1 MQFRSVVPSIA
12 AVLAVA
18 GAIACSDSTA
28 PSLNVGSPSASLETQ
43 ATADL
48 APSAGE
54 AIASDYSFYSS
65 ADLTGSGA
73 SFSINAPGA
82 SLINPEIG
90 VSASVQM
97 PLGGASAAWISPSCV
112 LNPNTGRF
120 GCPPVSKNGQIFTTS
135 YALFDAAGVTQSK
148 FDKVTTASINF
159 IVTDTGATSYS
170 SNGNSF
176 ADTTSRRHN
185 RTVSGLVGDPDSV
198 HTWSGVGSSA
208 IHSVRSG
215 QITKIYQFTSND
227 TTTAVRFRQPRDIN
241 PYPLSGTI
249 VRNYTVTRMRYAT
262 DTTAKTTTRRV
273 VVTFNGTATVPMTVG
288 SETFTLNLD
297 THKVAKP

>member
-18 GAIACSDSTA
+18 GTIACSDSTA
-28 PSLNVGSPSASLETQ
+28 PSSNSVSPSASFETQ

-54 AIASDYSFYSS
+54 AIATDYLFYSS

-73 SFSINAPGA
+73 LFSVNVPGA
-82 SLINPEIG
+82 SLINPGAG

-97 PLGGASAAWISPSCV
+97 PLAGASAAWISPSCV

-120 GCPPVSKNGQIFTTS
+120 GCPPVNKNGQTFTTS
-135 YALFDAAGVTQSK
+135 YALFDAAGVAQSK

-159 IVTDTGATSYS
+159 IVTDTGATSFT
-170 SNGNSF
+170 SNGNTA

-185 RTVSGLVGDPDSV
+185 RTVSGLAGDPDTV
-198 HTWSGVGSSA
+198 HTWSGTGSSA

-215 QITKIYQFTSND
+215 QISKVYQFISND
-227 TTTAVRFRQPRDIN
+227 TSTAVRFRQPRDIN

-249 VRNYTVTRMRYAT
+249 VRNYTVTRTRYAT
-262 DTTAKTTTRRV
+262 DTTTKTTSRRV

-288 SETFTLNLD
+288 SDTFTLNLD